1 MTREEA
7 ARILDPETS
16 AEVLREYG
24 DGNAQIAA
32 CDEACR
38 IAAEVLRNLQPTCN
52 QITTDCNHYPPAHI
66 DREAWEP
73 CEVCGEKDPFGN
85 PKFSHHFVVDESSL
99 YFCDSDFGWEGEKIK
114 FCPFCSRPLT
124 EEAWAELEKRLNG

>member
-1 MTREEA
+1 MSMTPESAIVCVKMMFAFWANAHGLNVAEMEEA
-7 ARILDPETS
+7 KDLAVE
-16 AEVLREYG
+16 ALR
-24 DGNAQIAA
+24 A
-32 CDEACR
+32 
-38 IAAEVLRNLQPTCN
+38 
-52 QITTDCNHYPPAHI
+52 YPPAHI

-124 EEAWAELEKRLNG
+124 EEAWAELEKRMGVMG